1 MGRGL
6 LPLLPLLSLLA
17 ASTLAGCAANPAPG
31 GSGAGAGVAATVI
44 LVRHAERASESDR
57 DSPLS
62 EAGRRRAEVL
72 AEALADARVSG
83 AVVTQR
89 RRTQETAAPTLARA
103 GVVPDTVLTTA
114 DEHPAAV
121 AAAVRR
127 LAAARPGGTV
137 LVVGHSDT
145 IAGIIG
151 ALGGP
156 AMKEL
161 CAGEYERLFVLS
173 LRPGAPAALL
183 RARFGAA
190 DPAGAHDC

>member
-1 MGRGL
+1 MRRE
-6 LPLLPLLSLLA
+6 LPTLLA
-17 ASTLAGCAANPAPG
+17 MVLLAGCAGNPAPG
-31 GSGAGAGVAATVI
+31 SAETGAAATVI

-62 EAGRRRAEVL
+62 ETGRRRAEAL
-72 AEALADARVSG
+72 AEVLADARVTG

-156 AMKEL
+156 ALKEL
-161 CAGEYERLFVLS
+161 CAGEYERLFVLA
-173 LRPGAPAALL
+173 LRPGAAPALV
-183 RARFGAA
+183 RGRFGET